1 MKRKPTVINIIYH
14 PPAYELMNKGH
25 KYNYD
30 WNTPSGEYIGF
41 DAIDW
46 PDVITKEIIKRTD
59 RYAFEVWQ
67 PDFKADKIYS
77 KKISENYVRK
87 LFPTKNYYY
96 PFSFRLRKDNLSES
110 IIKELR
116 KYASENNI
124 LIHLNSLRG
133 ILTYKICE
141 TFKRD
146 NIPILVTGHGSV
158 VTPKD
163 QRKNITKHPLKKLSL
178 LMEEKLF
185 TSSVNR
191 LSFISDEN
199 ISQINY
205 LKKVLKRDIEFLTI
219 GINFSEWD
227 RNLAG
232 INKDISKL
240 KEEGKKIFLTV
251 AHIIPRKRIDLMI
264 KLFLQLKER
273 KDFCLIVVG
282 NGAEVYERYLK
293 KLGSELVERNQLM
306 FLNYTT
312 GERLKSIYA
321 GSDFFITT
329 STSEGTQVASIYATA
344 MSIPIISTERN
355 GIADLLKETSSGYV
369 INNKDIK
376 ICEKDFNDILNG
388 NKIIEPIP
396 YETAKRYFNWDSL
409 VQKYL
414 QIYDKHI
421 IIQKD
426 N

>member
-1 MKRKPTVINIIYH
+1 MKSKPTVINIIYH
-14 PPAYELMNKGH
+14 APAYELMNKGH
-25 KYNYD
+25 KFDYD

-59 RYAFEVWQ
+59 RYSFEVWQ

-87 LFPTKNYYY
+87 LFPTNNYYY
-96 PFSFRLRKDNLSES
+96 PFSFRLRKDNLSEN
-110 IIKELR
+110 IIEELR

-124 LIHLNSLRG
+124 IIHLNSLRG

-141 TFKRD
+141 TFKHD

-163 QRKNITKHPLKKLSL
+163 QRKNITKHPLKKFSL
-178 LMEEKLF
+178 LLEEKLF
-185 TSSVNR
+185 NSAVNR

-199 ISQINY
+199 LSQIKY
-205 LKKVLKRDIEFLTI
+205 LKKAIKRDIEFLTI
-219 GINFSEWD
+219 GIDFSEWD
-227 RNLAG
+227 RNLVKT
-232 INKDISKL
+232 NENISEL

-251 AHIIPRKRIDLMI
+251 AHLIPRKRIDFMI

-282 NGAEVYERYLK
+282 NGAEEYEKYLK
-293 KLGSELVERNQLM
+293 KLGSELIEKNQLI
-306 FLNYTT
+306 FFNYTT

-329 STSEGTQVASIYATA
+329 SKSEGTQVASIYATA
-344 MSIPIISTERN
+344 MSIPIISTARN
-355 GIADLLKETSSGYV
+355 GIADLLKETTNGYV
-369 INNKDIK
+369 INDKEIM
-376 ICEKDFNDILNG
+376 ICKKDFNDILNG
-388 NKIIEPIP
+388 SKIIEPIP
-396 YETAKRYFNWDSL
+396 YETAKSYFNWDSL

-421 IIQKD
+421 KIQKD